1 MDVDPGTEPS
11 AAGSSCSCP
20 LPEDL
25 DDTRNKARRRE
36 QFWGG
41 DVHFSCSH
49 PPKNYRLLS
58 AYQELSKQYLKRSRW
73 LHNTVTVVH
82 TTEPYIQNGQTSK
95 PHVPYIL
102 PQFEREDR
110 GSWSDGLSSAG

>member
-1 MDVDPGTEPS
+1 MTRGTKHGEES
-11 AAGSSCSCP
+11 
-20 LPEDL
+20 
-25 DDTRNKARRRE
+25 N
-36 QFWGG
+36 FGG
-41 DVHFSCSH
+41 VTFIFLVLIHQ
-49 PPKNYRLLS
+49 KNYRLLS

-82 TTEPYIQNGQTSK
+82 TTEPYIQNGQTGK

-110 GSWSDGLSSAG
+110 GSWSDGLSLAG